1 MKISVIG
8 GGNMGG
14 AIAIGAISQGVTEA
28 QNITISHL
36 SEKMKPLF
44 GEYQS
49 QVMHENCNAKA
60 IVDSDLIVIA
70 VKPWLVEEVIAE
82 ISQTIDRTRQSI
94 ISVVAGLSF
103 SQMGKMLSFESLGE
117 MPLFRVIPNTAIS
130 IGEGVSIIS
139 SCRASEEQQQAVVKL
154 FEALGSTFTVEE
166 KMMSPLTSLSSCGIA
181 FALRYLDASMRGG
194 VEVGIDPELSL
205 EVTLKTMQGAVAMLL
220 ANGTQP
226 QSEIDKVTTKGGI
239 TLKGLEAMER
249 EGFSKA
255 VECAIK
261 ESR

>member
-1 MKISVIG
+1 MKLAVIG

-14 AIAIGAISQGVTEA
+14 AIAFGAIAQGVVEA
-28 QNITISHL
+28 QSVAVSHL

-44 GEYQS
+44 EPYIKELKS
-49 QVMHENCNAKA
+49 DDCNQTVIEDA
-60 IVDSDLIVIA
+60 DLIILA
-70 VKPWLVEEVIAE
+70 VKPWLVEEVLEE
-82 ISQTIDRTRQSI
+82 IVCKIDRTRQSL

-103 SQMGKMLSFESLGE
+103 AQMAQMLRFEELGA
-117 MPLFRVIPNTAIS
+117 MPLYRVIPNTAIS

-139 SCRASEEQQQAVVKL
+139 SCGTTPQLDTLVVEL
-154 FEALGSTFTVEE
+154 FESLGATFVVEE
-166 KMMSPLTSLSSCGIA
+166 VMMTPLTSLSSCGIA

-194 VEVGIDPELSL
+194 AEVGIDSATSL
-205 EVTLKTMQGAVAMLL
+205 EVTLKTMEGAVAMLRR
-220 ANGTQP
+220 NGSLP

-249 EGFSKA
+249 EGFSKS
-255 VECAIK
+255 VVCAIK